1 MVRRVRITASL
12 ADAAGTDMDKK
23 RKSYTDRYTF
33 GSWTNIR
40 GPWSYTRTVKSVEST
55 NPDWSVVLPV
65 QPDQVD
71 VSTSFSVAPGS
82 YERVHTIEYDASPAR
97 TRDGVP
103 VWKNC
108 DHIVSGR
115 DPLAMVYQPTPHI
128 HWDVTSSVS
137 WGLKEYFNYLPDS
150 TTVIRT
156 VYDDFTTINWWDA
169 LDYDEVRY
177 NRNPIGVT
185 PTSLGEA
192 LSLLSDD
199 EINRYS
205 DWGAGMFNRFKNLT
219 DLNRM
224 VDSDQM
230 FYSNLMQT
238 VFPLGRLLAGKR
250 LIHGAAQWLSQ
261 WRAKFSKRPFLTALT
276 EIGKTDLFY
285 RFVIE
290 TTIRDALDLLSS
302 FNDVVKVF
310 ETANGANSRPWTRL
324 ALNDRFNADISIIGE
339 KRIKIE
345 VPGRPVHR
353 GPGTSQCSVTYEPR
367 GATASSWAGRQHH
380 SAVTTPRYRDV
391 IDSGYDTY
399 YPPSLQAAF
408 REINTSGY
416 WTTSYGLSL
425 HRRIQRWAKVRYH
438 NLGSLSP
445 LKVWQNRVGITKPL
459 TSLWD
464 MVPFSFVLDY
474 FFRIGDWIEGI
485 SQYSSDAWQLR
496 GQVIDAGPVW
506 QCDKWEYGL
515 DVRSNALSQKGLEE
529 TGVQGITLVLPS
541 TTPLC
546 DVVGFHRHPI
556 TGMEESF
563 RFGILSDKDLNATR
577 QRTLVELGLN
587 LVDRSLA
594 KGDRSAEET
603 RRAITTMQLR
613 AKGWRTPNRAID
625 NMSTDMFSD
634 YLKRTLSQAEH
645 TLKQRKH

>member
-1 MVRRVRITASL
+1 ME
-12 ADAAGTDMDKK
+12 KK
-23 RKSYTDRYTF
+23 IKSYTDSYSI
-33 GSWTNIR
+33 GSWKNIR
-40 GPWSYTRTVKSVEST
+40 GPESYVRTVKSVSCT
-55 NPDWSVVLPV
+55 NPDWSVGLPVLPETV
-65 QPDQVD
+65 
-71 VSTSFSVAPGS
+71 THTNLFYIAPGQYS
-82 YERVHTIEYDASPAR
+82 RTHTIEYDASPAK

-108 DHIVSGR
+108 DHIVKGR
-115 DPLAMVYQPTPHI
+115 DPFAMAYQPLPHI

-137 WGLKEYFNYLPDS
+137 FGLKEYFNYTPDS
-150 TTVIRT
+150 QMQILT
-156 VYDDFTTINWWDA
+156 VYDDYSTYNWWEA
-169 LDYDEVRY
+169 LQYSDVYY
-177 NRNPIGVT
+177 NTNPTGVIPNT
-185 PTSLGEA
+185 LSEA

-199 EINRYS
+199 DIDRYS
-205 DWGAGMFNRFKNLT
+205 DWGARLVTRFNNLT

-230 FYSNLMQT
+230 FYSNIVQT
-238 VFPLGRLLAGKR
+238 IFPLGRLLAGKR
-250 LIHGAAQWLSQ
+250 LFQSAVQWLSQ

-290 TTIRDALDLLSS
+290 TTIRDALDIARS
-302 FNDVVKVF
+302 FKDVVDVF

-324 ALNDRFNADISIIGE
+324 ALTDAFNADVAILGE

-345 VPGRPVHR
+345 SPSRPVHK
-353 GPGTSQCSVTYEPR
+353 GPGTEPCFVTYTPR
-367 GATASSWAGRQHH
+367 GATAHSNYGRQHH
-380 SAVTTPRYRDV
+380 SAVDTPRYRDL
-391 IDSGYDTY
+391 IDSSYDTY
-399 YPPSLQAAF
+399 FPAALQTAF
-408 REINTSGY
+408 REINTNGY
-416 WTTSYGLSL
+416 WTTSYGISL
-425 HRRIQRWAKVRYH
+425 HRRIQRWAKVRYR

-459 TSLWD
+459 TSAWD

-485 SQYSSDAWQLR
+485 SQYGSDAWQLR

-506 QCDKWEYGL
+506 QCDKWEYGIH
-515 DVRSNALSQKGLEE
+515 VRSNGALSQRVLED
-529 TGVQGITLVLPS
+529 TGVANVKLVTPS

-556 TGMEESF
+556 TSMEESF
-563 RFGILSDKDLNATR
+563 RFGILSDEELNATR

-587 LVDRSLA
+587 LVDKTTSRYDRSL
-594 KGDRSAEET
+594 EET

-613 AKGWRTPNRAID
+613 AKGWRTPNKAID

-634 YLKRTLSQAEH
+634 YLKRTLTQAEH
-645 TLKQRKH
+645 TLKQRKR